1 MLASDL
7 GERTISAFVSDY
19 LRIGEQLKKLEAERK
34 YLTELITQRMQ
45 AKDISKWETADGG
58 VGMQTKTSYA
68 IKEDHK
74 QELLSYLDS
83 Q

>member
-19 LRIGEQLKKLEAERK
+19 LRISEQVKKLESERK
-34 YLTELITQRMQ
+34 YLTELITQWMQ
-45 AKDISKWETADGG
+45 AKDISRRETSDGG

-74 QELLSYLDS
+74 QELLDYLES

>member
-1 MLASDL
+1 
-7 GERTISAFVSDY
+7 
-19 LRIGEQLKKLEAERK
+19 
-34 YLTELITQRMQ
+34 
-45 AKDISKWETADGG
+45 

-83 Q
+83 QWLLDQVMSIQSATFSSKISKWEINLEDIQDYVTPKESAWLLPKKLKE